1 MFGFSIR
8 TRQNATNSP
17 SAVGT
22 PKTVGL
28 GSPKTTETPR
38 SLSSPRAEVGEI
50 DTRAPFQSVK
60 AAVSL
65 FGEVASPKAAPP
77 PVVKK
82 FKTAEERVLEKETQL
97 HLTLK
102 ELDYFKQ
109 LLRSADATKIQAQRE
124 LVKANRTLQELT
136 GKLEIAS
143 ESKQAAIAGTEAA
156 KNRAKQLEEVAKTS
170 KAQIDVDSWKQDV
183 DSEREQYKASAA
195 ELIAAKQ
202 ELTSIRQDFD
212 KALEIKL
219 ASFQEAADAQH
230 ATKVY
235 KERFNELSKEIAT
248 MRETLS
254 QVKVATRQAQEEQAK
269 SISDKEACLQSHR
282 TAMAEVERKILWLK
296 EEEFEFELTGN
307 LEEKLEETTEAIQV
321 LREQLTNVRESDLES
336 IRAVNSE
343 LEDAKNA
350 LETVLR
356 EERSLRSL
364 VDSLQRELD
373 EVRRDLLEMKQNEA
387 QSESAAENLRV
398 ELETSKVELQEAL
411 AAERKRGDNCDDM
424 CLTIRQLLSETEN
437 ARREAEEM
445 KKSTEEL
452 KQEAEIAR
460 NAAEEIEKELQV
472 ALKEAEE
479 AKAMEKLASD
489 QIHTSSCSNDAHA
502 RKSDSKDK
510 IKLSV
515 EDYKS
520 LSRKAKDSENLA
532 EEKVEEAMAEVVAS
546 NAREKETVKRLE
558 ESLKEMENIKAATED
573 ALKKAEMD
581 DTAKQVVEG
590 ELQKWRQHTQQKE
603 VGETSNSRE
612 ESEV

>member
-77 PVVKK
+77 LVVKK

-124 LVKANRTLQELT
+124 LQLQGQKLQRIELN
-136 GKLEIAS
+136 S
-143 ESKQAAIAGTEAA
+143 SK
-156 KNRAKQLEEVAKTS
+156 NVAKTS

-296 EEEFEFELTGN
+296 EEEFEFELSGN

-364 VDSLQRELD
+364 VDSLQRELG
-373 EVRRDLLEMKQNEA
+373 EVRRDLLEMKRNEA

-479 AKAMEKLASD
+479 AKAMAKLASD
-489 QIHTSSCSNDAHA
+489 QIHTSSCSDDAHA

-532 EEKVEEAMAEVVAS
+532 EEKVEEAMAEVEAS

-590 ELQKWRQHTQQKE
+590 ELQKWRQHTQQNE

>member
-22 PKTVGL
+22 PKTAGL

-38 SLSSPRAEVGEI
+38 SLSSPRADVGEI

-219 ASFQEAADAQH
+219 TSFQEAADAQH

-282 TAMAEVERKILWLK
+282 TAMAEVETKILWLK
-296 EEEFEFELTGN
+296 EEEFEFELSGN

-364 VDSLQRELD
+364 VDSLQRELG
-373 EVRRDLLEMKQNEA
+373 EVRRDLLEMKRNEA

-411 AAERKRGDNCDDM
+411 AAERKRGNNCDDM
-424 CLTIRQLLSETEN
+424 CLTIQQLLSETEN
-437 ARREAEEM
+437 ARREAEEK

-489 QIHTSSCSNDAHA
+489 QIHTSSCSDDAHA

-532 EEKVEEAMAEVVAS
+532 EEKVEEAMAEVEAS

-558 ESLKEMENIKAATED
+558 ESLKEMENIKAATEE

-590 ELQKWRQHTQQKE
+590 ELQKWRQHTQQNE